1 MSPAQLFVVRRCD
14 GLYRFWHDIIDPAPM
29 RQAQAVYD
37 RLTHDGTQNTRP
49 DDAEYYEIF
58 AANPLPEWSHSRP
71 PLIRRLYQHDAPA
84 IEAHLLD
91 LDANDRRLRFFREA
105 TDTQIRAY
113 GQDIDWDH
121 SLLFGAIRA
130 DRIVG
135 MAEALLDRLTPPRHA
150 EIAVSVDTDLRGR
163 GLGGFLVAHAVD
175 RAALLGVSQTNL
187 SFLRENRPIQ
197 RIVRT
202 LGGRVDMEDLVGMI
216 PIGAFAAAPAN
227 ADQRL
232 AA

>member
-1 MSPAQLFVVRRCD
+1 
-14 GLYRFWHDIIDPAPM
+14 M
-29 RQAQAVYD
+29 RQVQAVYY
-37 RLTHDGTQNTRP
+37 RLTRNGNQNTRP

-58 AANPLPEWSHSRP
+58 AANPLPEWRDGHP
-71 PLIRRLYQHDAPA
+71 PLIRRLHQHDAPA

-105 TDTQIRAY
+105 TETQIRAY
-113 GQDIDWDH
+113 VRAYVQDIDWDH
-121 SLLFGAIRA
+121 SLLLGAIRA

-135 MAEALLDRLTPPRHA
+135 IAEALFDRSAPPRHA
-150 EIAVSVDTDLRGR
+150 EIAASVDTDLRGR

-175 RAALLGVSQTNL
+175 RAALLGVCQTNL

-202 LGGRVDMEDLVGMI
+202 LGGRVDMEDLVGVI
-216 PIGAFAAAPAN
+216 PVGAFAAAPPSAN
-227 ADQRL
+227 QRL

>member
-14 GLYRFWHDIIDPAPM
+14 GFYRFWHDIIDPVPM

-37 RLTHDGTQNTRP
+37 RLTRDGTQNTRP

-58 AANPLPEWSHSRP
+58 AVDPLPGWRDSHP
-71 PLIRRLYQHDAPA
+71 PLVRRLHQQDAPA
-84 IEAHLLD
+84 IEAHLLG

-113 GQDIDWDH
+113 VQDIDWDH
-121 SLLFGAIRA
+121 SLLLGAICA

-135 MAEALLDRLTPPRHA
+135 MAEALFDRSAPPHHA

-175 RAALLGVSQTNL
+175 RAALLGVCQTSL

-202 LGGRVDMEDLVGMI
+202 LGGCLDMEDLVGVI
-216 PIGAFAAAPAN
+216 PIGAFAAAPVN
-227 ADQRL
+227 VDQRL